1 MLNRILIALGLI
13 AAAVPSWA
21 AEATASAIYARSSPS
36 IVTVIATGPNQ
47 SRKQGSGV
55 IVETNKVLTNCH
67 VVSEA
72 KVIQVRFFDSQNAP
86 AKLVGRYATLD
97 LCVIE
102 ASTQNRKSVEV
113 RSLASIK
120 PGLRV
125 VAIGNPLG
133 LTASVSEG
141 VVSGVRESDGF
152 KMLQHSAPT
161 SPGSSGGGL
170 FDAES
175 KLVGLTTSS
184 NVSGQNINFAIPAE
198 YIQLLAMSPAATQAI
213 DKERATFKELPFGSS
228 KGAVTQAFPDAK
240 CEALDASTTICDG
253 TTDYFNRK
261 ARYSIWISNR
271 GSYMAY
277 VRIFGQDMD
286 DAFSEA
292 SDALVERFGLT
303 YLMKPGSFA
312 QWRIG
317 SEENQSVTLMKCDG
331 QNNCLGKASPGIM
344 VIIFDDRFKPEKK
357 KEF

>member
-1 MLNRILIALGLI
+1 MLIRTFIVTAL
-13 AAAVPSWA
+13 AAASLPSLA
-21 AEATASAIYARSSPS
+21 ADATAATIYSRSSPS
-36 IVTVIATGPNQ
+36 IATVLTSTADQ
-47 SRKQGSGV
+47 KRKQGSGI
-55 IVETNKVLTNCH
+55 IVETNRVLTNCH
-67 VVSEA
+67 VIAEA
-72 KVIQVRFFDSQNAP
+72 KDIQVRFFDSQSAP
-86 AKLVGRYATLD
+86 GKLVGRYATLD

-102 ASTQNRKSVEV
+102 VPTQSRRTVEI

-141 VVSGVRESDGF
+141 IVSGIRESEGF
-152 KMLQHSAPT
+152 KLLQHSAPT

-175 KLVGLTTSS
+175 RLIGLTTSS

-198 YIQLLAMSPAATQAI
+198 YIQLLAMTPTPTQVSGT
-213 DKERATFKELPFGSS
+213 ERATFKELPFGSS
-228 KGAVTQAFPDAK
+228 REAVIQAFPDAK
-240 CEALDASTTICDG
+240 CEALDAATTTCAG

-277 VRIFGQDMD
+277 ARVFAQDMD
-286 DAFSEA
+286 DAFREA
-292 SDALVERFGLT
+292 GMALVERFGVFDQ
-303 YLMKPGSFA
+303 MKPESFA
-312 QWRIG
+312 SWRVG
-317 SEENQSVTLMKCDG
+317 TEKDQGVMLTKCEG
-331 QNNCLGKASPGIM
+331 QNNCLDKASPGIM
-344 VIIFDDRFKPEKK
+344 VIIMDDKFKPEKK

>member
-1 MLNRILIALGLI
+1 MLNRIFIALALI
-13 AAAVPSWA
+13 TASVPSTA
-21 AEATASAIYARSSPS
+21 AGATASAIYARSSPS
-36 IVTVIATGPNQ
+36 IVTVLATAPNQ

-55 IVETNKVLTNCH
+55 IVETNRVLTNCH
-67 VVSEA
+67 VISEA
-72 KVIQVRFFDSQNAP
+72 KDIQVRFFDSQNAP

-102 ASTQNRKSVEV
+102 VSTQNRKAVEV

-141 VVSGVRESDGF
+141 VVSGIRESDGF
-152 KMLQHSAPT
+152 KLLQHSAPT

-175 KLVGLTTSS
+175 RLVGLTTSS

-198 YIQLLAMSPAATQAI
+198 YIQLLAMTPAATQAI

-228 KGAVTQAFPDAK
+228 KEAVIQAFPDAK
-240 CEALDASTTICDG
+240 CEAMDATTTTCDG
-253 TTDYFNRK
+253 TTDYFKRK
-261 ARYSIWISNR
+261 ARYSIWISSR

-277 VRIFGQDMD
+277 ARVYGQDMD
-286 DAFSEA
+286 GAFSEA
-292 SDALVERFGLT
+292 AIALVERFGLA
-303 YLMKPGSFA
+303 YLMKPGSSA
-312 QWRIG
+312 QWRVG
-317 SEENQSVTLMKCDG
+317 TEKDQSVTLTKCAG
-331 QNNCLGKASPGIM
+331 QDNCIDKTSPGIM
-344 VIIFDDRFKPEKK
+344 VIIFDERFKPEKR